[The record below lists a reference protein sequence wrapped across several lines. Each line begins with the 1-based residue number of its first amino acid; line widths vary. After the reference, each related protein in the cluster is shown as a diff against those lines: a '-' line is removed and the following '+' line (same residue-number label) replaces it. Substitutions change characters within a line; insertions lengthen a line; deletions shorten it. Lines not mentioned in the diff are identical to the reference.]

1 MNNKAPYPQQAAYP
15 PQQGSSPLYPPA
27 MAGQQAPP
35 YSDAP
40 PSYSEIYQPRYMHPQ
55 QAGTVPQM
63 PSTYPGAQMFMHMP
77 QSVPMAQ
84 MGHNVPIAYYP
95 MGHLYPPGSTVLVE
109 GGYDAGAR
117 FGAGS
122 SPSIP
127 PVPPGHLPNAAQLA
141 AMQNASVMMSQRKGN
156 FFMGG
161 SSGGYSIW

>member
-1 MNNKAPYPQQAAYP
+1 
-15 PQQGSSPLYPPA
+15 
-27 MAGQQAPP
+27 
-35 YSDAP
+35 
-40 PSYSEIYQPRYMHPQ
+40 MHPQ

-127 PVPPGHLPNAAQLA
+127 VSPAFRQHYCETQQGVKESYPIVSEVGVLQTPNA
-141 AMQNASVMMSQRKGN
+141 
-156 FFMGG
+156 FF
-161 SSGGYSIW
+161 SSSF